1 MTFLPTLQ
9 GHALGTVRLTR
20 ILIVDDDPSIR
31 FVERLILEHEGF
43 EVIEA
48 AHGQAALDLL
58 RTDPLPD
65 LVVTDLMM
73 PVVSGME
80 LIKRLRGELRTQALP
95 IVVVSGNPEHARTF
109 RASGLVSAIINKPFD
124 AVELAKGVRAVVS
137 NTTNEQPRGGR
148 A

>member
-1 MTFLPTLQ
+1 
-9 GHALGTVRLTR
+9 LTR

-31 FVERLILEHEGF
+31 FIERLILEHEGF
-43 EVIEA
+43 EVLEA

-73 PVVSGME
+73 PVLTGME
-80 LIKRLRGELRTQALP
+80 LIKRLREAPRTAALP

-109 RASGLVSAIINKPFD
+109 RAAGLVSAIINKPFD
-124 AVELAKGVRAVVS
+124 AVQLTKGVRAVIS
-137 NTTNEQPRGGR
+137 NTGMNNPWGVAREE

>member
-1 MTFLPTLQ
+1 MTK
-9 GHALGTVRLTR
+9 

-31 FVERLILEHEGF
+31 FVERLILEHEGY

-48 AHGQAALDLL
+48 TQGQVALDMLG
-58 RTDPLPD
+58 TEPLPD

-73 PVVSGME
+73 PVLTGME
-80 LIKRLRGELRTQALP
+80 LITRLRAEVRTASLP

-109 RASGLVSAIINKPFD
+109 KASGLVSAVINKPFN
-124 AVELAKGVRAVVS
+124 AVELAKGIRAVV
-137 NTTNEQPRGGR
+137 NTSTNKQPMEGR

>member
-1 MTFLPTLQ
+1 
-9 GHALGTVRLTR
+9 LTK

-31 FVERLILEHEGF
+31 FVERLILEHEGY

-48 AHGQAALDLL
+48 TQGQVALDMLG
-58 RTDPLPD
+58 TEPLPD

-73 PVVSGME
+73 PVLTGME
-80 LIKRLRGELRTQALP
+80 LITRLRAEVRTASLP

-109 RASGLVSAIINKPFD
+109 KASGLVSAVINKPFN
-124 AVELAKGVRAVVS
+124 AVELAKGIRAVV
-137 NTTNEQPRGGR
+137 NTSTNKQPMEGR

>member
-1 MTFLPTLQ
+1 M
-9 GHALGTVRLTR
+9 TR

-73 PVVSGME
+73 PILSGME
-80 LIKRLRGELRTQALP
+80 LIKTLRQERRTATLP

-109 RASGLVSAIINKPFD
+109 RAAGLVSAIINKPFD
-124 AVELAKGVRAVVS
+124 AAQLAEGVRAVVT
-137 NTTNEQPRGGR
+137 NTTTEATQGDR

>member
-1 MTFLPTLQ
+1 M
-9 GHALGTVRLTR
+9 TR

-43 EVIEA
+43 EIIEA
-48 AHGQAALDLL
+48 AQGQQALDMLVA
-58 RTDPLPD
+58 DPLPD

-73 PVVSGME
+73 PVLTGME
-80 LIKRLRGELRTQALP
+80 LIQRLRAELRTATLP

-109 RASGLVSAIINKPFD
+109 KASGLVSAIINKPFD
-124 AVELAKGVRAVVS
+124 AVELAKGVRAVV
-137 NTTNEQPRGGR
+137 NLTTNQQPMGGR